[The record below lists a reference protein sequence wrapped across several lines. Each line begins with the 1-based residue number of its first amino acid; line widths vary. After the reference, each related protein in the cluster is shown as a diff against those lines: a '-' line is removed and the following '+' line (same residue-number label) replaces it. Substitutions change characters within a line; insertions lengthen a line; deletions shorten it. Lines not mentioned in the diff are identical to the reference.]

1 MNEIKLKVKNIIET
15 NSRVEFIIDDELSF
29 VFKKN
34 ESFGIVYDKIPLIT
48 IQLRCVVLSY
58 NDNPICVQTL
68 IKMLIRI
75 LSFNEVEKQIILK
88 NNKITIQLNDT
99 IFISMFIDVDKFK
112 MKITNKMFDI
122 NTLEELIMTD
132 EDDKSINEKLESIYK
147 IVNRL
152 YNK

>member
-15 NSRVEFIIDDELSF
+15 NSRVAFIIDDELSF

-48 IQLRCVVLSY
+48 IQL
-58 NDNPICVQTL
+58 
-68 IKMLIRI
+68 
-75 LSFNEVEKQIILK
+75 
-88 NNKITIQLNDT
+88 NDT
-99 IFISMFIDVDKFK
+99 IFISMFIDVDRFK

>member
-1 MNEIKLKVKNIIET
+1 M
-15 NSRVEFIIDDELSF
+15 
-29 VFKKN
+29 
-34 ESFGIVYDKIPLIT
+34 
-48 IQLRCVVLSY
+48 RCVVLSY

-88 NNKITIQLNDT
+88 NNNITIQLNDT
-99 IFISMFIDVDKFK
+99 IFISMFIDVNKFK

>member
-1 MNEIKLKVKNIIET
+1 MEMSGDAFNHWIVSINDLVMNLIEEVLTYT
-15 NSRVEFIIDDELSF
+15 NATDINPSI
-29 VFKKN
+29 FKKN
-34 ESFGIVYDKIPLIT
+34 I
-48 IQLRCVVLSY
+48 
-58 NDNPICVQTL
+58 DNYV
-68 IKMLIRI
+68 
-75 LSFNEVEKQIILK
+75 
-88 NNKITIQLNDT
+88 NNKLQDDYIIKRQFVEQGMKNLKLNKRTYTKTDWITSLEYGLQLNDT

>member
-1 MNEIKLKVKNIIET
+1 MNEIKLKIKDITET
-15 NSRVEFIIDDELSF
+15 NSRVVFIIDDELSF

-34 ESFGIVYDKIPLIT
+34 ESFSIVYDKIPLIT
-48 IQLRCVVLSY
+48 IQLRCVVIGY
-58 NDNPICVQTL
+58 NDNPIHVQTL

-75 LSFNEVEKQIILK
+75 LSFNEVEKQIILT
-88 NNKITIQLNDT
+88 NNSITIQLNDT
-99 IFISMFIDVDKFK
+99 VFISMFIDLDKFK
-112 MKITNKMFDI
+112 MKIINKMFDI

-132 EDDKSINEKLESIYK
+132 EDDKSINEKFESIYK